1 MSDRLQE
8 LNRLIAEERAG
19 YTELIT
25 LLEQEQ
31 RELISGSAHKLEAL
45 AQQKAIVLQELDALA
60 QQRGDHMRVLGM
72 VSLNAWRA
80 WLADK
85 PELLPAWLGL
95 EVLAQ
100 KAKLIN
106 EINGKLI
113 LTHMEHV
120 EASLEVLFTSDQSTF
135 AYSRDGGARS
145 ALIGGRRL
153 GSA

>member
-31 RELISGSAHKLEAL
+31 RELISGTAHKLEAL

-72 VSLNAWRA
+72 VSVNAWRA

-113 LTHMEHV
+113 LT
-120 EASLEVLFTSDQSTF
+120 TW
-135 AYSRDGGARS
+135 SRWKPRWKCCSPVIRAPLPIAVTVVRARH
-145 ALIGGRRL
+145 
-153 GSA
+153 

>member
-8 LNRLIAEERAG
+8 LNHLIEAERTG
-19 YTELIT
+19 YLELIS

-31 RELISGSAHKLEAL
+31 RLLISGTAHKLEAI
-45 AQQKAIVLQELDALA
+45 AQKKAQALQELDSLG
-60 QQRGDHMRVLGM
+60 QQRGDHMRVLGI
-72 VSLNAWRA
+72 VSLAAWRK

-85 PELLPAWLGL
+85 PLLAAWLGL
-95 EVLAQ
+95 EVLVE

-113 LTHMEHV
+113 AIHMEQV
-120 EASLEVLFTSDQSTF
+120 DASLEVLFTSDQSTF
-135 AYSRDGGARS
+135 AYRRDGAARS
-145 ALIGGRRL
+145 AVTGGRRI

>member
-19 YTELIT
+19 YSELIS

-31 RELISGSAHKLEAL
+31 RELISGIAHRLETL
-45 AQQKAIVLQELDALA
+45 AQQKATALQELDGLA

-85 PELLPAWLGL
+85 PELLSAWLGL

-100 KAKLIN
+100 KARLIN
-106 EINGKLI
+106 DINGKLI
-113 LTHMEHV
+113 LTRMEQV
-120 EASLEVLFTSDQSTF
+120 DASLEVLFASDQSTF
-135 AYSRDGGARS
+135 AYSRSGGARS
-145 ALIGGRRL
+145 ALTGGRRL

>member
-31 RELISGSAHKLEAL
+31 RELISGTAHKLEAL

-80 WLADK
+80 WLASLVSRSMSCWALSVADFI
-85 PELLPAWLGL
+85 ARCWL
-95 EVLAQ
+95 A
-100 KAKLIN
+100 N
-106 EINGKLI
+106 W
-113 LTHMEHV
+113 
-120 EASLEVLFTSDQSTF
+120 EAADCNRENQ
-135 AYSRDGGARS
+135 
-145 ALIGGRRL
+145 IRL
-153 GSA
+153 RM